1 MFPTELSL
9 MVKYLST
16 DKNNLMLLSKFDVKK
31 DLIDYN
37 KKLFNTDFKFKYL
50 DIFDTKFQDLTE
62 LFLYLFKSY
71 KKI

>member
-1 MFPTELSL
+1 
-9 MVKYLST
+9 
-16 DKNNLMLLSKFDVKK
+16 MLLSKFDVKK

-71 KKI
+71 KKFRIEEIFFLIRFLI